1 MTDKKRVF
9 NARFALV
16 ITLILLVA
24 FAAGCAAPCVSQAA
38 GAPAYIVIE
47 AESGRVIAEERADA
61 KMYPASTTKILTA
74 LVVLERMPLEL
85 EFTVPDCAVGVEG
98 SSIYLRRGEKVSVG
112 DMLYGLMLRSGND
125 AAVALAV
132 ATAGSVDRFAAM
144 MNERARCAG
153 AVGSNFVNPHGLHDD
168 GHYTTAR
175 DLALITAEAYR
186 HPEFARIVATKKVT
200 TGEGENARVMYNKN
214 KLLSSLEGANGVK
227 TGYTTRSGKCLVG
240 GAVVDGVQRI
250 SVLLGA
256 SGDMWSVTRGLLT
269 IKV

>member
-1 MTDKKRVF
+1 MTDKKRVL
-9 NARFALV
+9 NASFALV
-16 ITLILLVA
+16 IALILLVA
-24 FAAGCAAPCVSQAA
+24 FAAGCAAPGVSQAA

-98 SSIYLRRGEKVSVG
+98 SSIYLRRGEKVSVR

-132 ATAGSVDRFAAM
+132 ATAGSVERFAAM
-144 MNERARCAG
+144 MNERARRAG
-153 AVGSNFVNPHGLHDD
+153 AVGSNFVNPHGLHDEE
-168 GHYTTAR
+168 HYTTAR

-186 HPEFARIVATKKVT
+186 HPEFARIVATEKVT
-200 TGEGENARVMYNKN
+200 TGGGENARVMYNKN

-227 TGYTTRSGKCLVG
+227 TGYTTRSRKCMVG
-240 GAVVDGVQRI
+240 GAIVDGVQRI

-256 SGDMWSVTRGLLT
+256 SGDMWSVTRELLMR
-269 IKV
+269 KV